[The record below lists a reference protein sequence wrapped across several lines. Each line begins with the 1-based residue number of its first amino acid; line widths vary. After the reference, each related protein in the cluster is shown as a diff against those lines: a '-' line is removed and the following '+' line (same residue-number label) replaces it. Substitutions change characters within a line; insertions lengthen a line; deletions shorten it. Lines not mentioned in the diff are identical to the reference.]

1 MARFGLVVMG
11 GGVAGGKQVVP
22 DGWFAAAATKQA
34 DIGAPGRGY
43 GYQWWTYDDGTFAAQ
58 GIFGQGIF
66 IDPARKLVIASNS
79 NWPVASGQGT
89 FGEERLELYHAV
101 QRAVDALAGK
111 PSRSEERRVG
121 KECGSTGRF
130 RR

>member
-22 DGWFAAAATKQA
+22 DGWFADATTKQA
-34 DIGAPGRGY
+34 DIGVPGRGY

-79 NWPVASGQGT
+79 NWPGASGQGT
-89 FGEERLELYHAV
+89 LGEERLEFYHEIG
-101 QRAVDALAGK
+101 RA
-111 PSRSEERRVG
+111 SCRESVG
-121 KECGSTGRF
+121 TNV
-130 RR
+130 